1 VRRAADA
8 AALAAADAATGA
20 ATGVACDR
28 AAEVAASVGAELIA
42 CAVVET
48 TATVRVR
55 VGGGLLGAEAARVP
69 DRRRGG

>member
-1 VRRAADA
+1 VP
-8 AALAAADAATGA
+8 
-20 ATGVACDR
+20 CDR

-55 VGGGLLGAEAARVP
+55 VGGGLLGAEARARAGP
-69 DRRRGG
+69 PSGRE